1 MSYIEKELSV
11 LYLGFFASLKEAQH
25 EAVGRIKN
33 EFVEFQKMK
42 SKDDYSV
49 QAIFCEKHWETGSDN
64 RCTQGGNEFGMKKY
78 NKTERY
84 LSELAR

>member
-42 SKDDYSV
+42 SKSDYSA
-49 QAIFCEKHWETGSDN
+49 QAVFMKNTGKQVRITDAHRDNWELRIENWEGP
-64 RCTQGGNEFGMKKY
+64 FG
-78 NKTERY
+78 
-84 LSELAR
+84 